1 MCVEQDT
8 AYRVFDKSFVYDAAT
23 HTMVYEPLAMRDG
36 EYVHTHFG
44 AEGLCRTSNVGF
56 DMQVCVTFSCVC
68 VYTFGITGWENSF

>member
-1 MCVEQDT
+1 M
-8 AYRVFDKSFVYDAAT
+8 YDAAT

-56 DMQVCVTFSCVC
+56 NMQVSVCLRVYSESGRQEDFACVLLNEWGREPCVLG
-68 VYTFGITGWENSF
+68 T